1 MLRYWG
7 SIQRM
12 QDEARTTGSSPSK
25 GAPAITAAMSK
36 NITLYPW
43 FKFFQNLTFWQAIW
57 FLYFQNE
64 LSAAD
69 AILLYVVFDVATTI
83 LEVPSG
89 HISDRMGRRFTLIT
103 SAITGIVGA
112 SLLALGHS
120 FAIFAVAQVFLG
132 ASIAFSSGTDSALLY
147 ESLASTKRQNEIE
160 QQELRAWRF
169 TFIALAMS
177 ALTGGALALHLGI
190 LPFAAGAVAF
200 LCALCVTLGFREPPA
215 AQTTADQGGEYI
227 HAMSLRVTLKTPV
240 LVWLFGLSVL
250 MYVFSHI
257 LFVFGQP
264 FILEAMKGTGL
275 EGEAPFVSGVVST
288 LMMILS
294 VITSLFA
301 LSLRRKIGLP
311 AILLLSFAIQ
321 IVLIGALAL
330 TNNAFVVAF
339 LFLRMVPNSLSRPFI
354 MARIQPLLSSDIRA
368 TYMSLQSFVG
378 RLILAGTLFLASFAT
393 TDSDQMHYSEIQW
406 ILGWY
411 LLGGLLCFIV
421 LATVARRIKIG
432 MIHPSD
438 THAL

>member
-1 MLRYWG
+1 
-7 SIQRM
+7 M
-12 QDEARTTGSSPSK
+12 QDEVRTTGSPPNK
-25 GAPAITAAMSK
+25 DALAITAAMSK

-83 LEVPSG
+83 LEIPSG
-89 HISDRMGRRFTLIT
+89 YMSDRLGRRFTLIA
-103 SAITGIVGA
+103 SAITGVVGA

-120 FAIFAVAQVFLG
+120 FAVFAVAQVFLG
-132 ASIAFSSGTDSALLY
+132 ASIAFASGTDSAILY
-147 ESLASTKRQNEIE
+147 ESLASAERQNEIE

-169 TFIALAMS
+169 TFIALAIS
-177 ALTGGALALHLGI
+177 AITGGALALDLGI
-190 LPFAAGAVAF
+190 LPFVAGAVAL
-200 LCALCVTLGFREPPA
+200 LCALCITLKFYEPPA
-215 AQTTADQGGEYI
+215 AQYTADQGSEFVHVISIGTI
-227 HAMSLRVTLKTPV
+227 LKTPV
-240 LVWLFGLSVL
+240 LVWLFALSVS

-264 FILEAMKGTGL
+264 FILEALKGTSL
-275 EGEAPFVSGVVST
+275 EGETPFVSGVVST

-301 LSLRRKIGLP
+301 LGLRRKFGLP
-311 AILLLSFAIQ
+311 TTLLLSFAIQ

-330 TNNAFVVAF
+330 TDHAFVVAF
-339 LFLRMVPNSLSRPFI
+339 LFLRMVPDSLSRPFI
-354 MARIQPLLSSDIRA
+354 MARIQPLLSSEIRA

-393 TDSDQMHYSEIQW
+393 SDSDQMHYSEIQQ

-411 LLGGLLCFIV
+411 LLGGLLCFTV
-421 LATVARRIKIG
+421 LAAAARRVKI
-432 MIHPSD
+432 
-438 THAL
+438 